1 MASKASGTEHR
12 WFWAGELRLRT
23 AADVAAERRTTRKS
37 GWRRRAVEPRT
48 AQPTGEALR
57 PALALPPGA
66 GCLFGRALRNSV
78 LEATSADLA
87 LSSGSFDS
95 SGLVFAFPQNPT
107 ASLDYRATG
116 FISTSGSEELEGLS
130 TNKVATSATLLTT
143 NGRLTVTIPVGA
155 EFFFT
160 LLTPDDVK

>member
-1 MASKASGTEHR
+1 
-12 WFWAGELRLRT
+12 
-23 AADVAAERRTTRKS
+23 
-37 GWRRRAVEPRT
+37 
-48 AQPTGEALR
+48 
-57 PALALPPGA
+57 
-66 GCLFGRALRNSV
+66 LRNSV